1 MGWADPPCPPQ
12 SSLLRL
18 GFFHSLLPHPS
29 RPVPGLTPAYPGPR
43 NTDSLQPSER
53 ACACA
58 QRDADPSL
66 TQETSKGSR
75 KQWAQLT
82 PSRQKCSVTA
92 HSLGI
97 FHPTR
102 ISAGHP

>member
-1 MGWADPPCPPQ
+1 MGWADPPSPR
-12 SSLLRL
+12 LLRL
-18 GFFHSLLPHPS
+18 GFFHGLLHHPS
-29 RPVPGLTPAYPGPR
+29 QPVPGLTPAYPGPR
-43 NTDSLQPSER
+43 NRLVAAER
-53 ACACA
+53 ASACA

-82 PSRQKCSVTA
+82 PSRQKCSVTVR
-92 HSLGI
+92 SLGI